1 MPGISESMGKE
12 VNIVTETHIKLPHK
26 AFFKLENKAGSQKRR
41 TTVKDY
47 FIALFLPQA
56 PLCSFPPSHLELQA
70 NP

>member
-1 MPGISESMGKE
+1 MPGISESLGKE

-26 AFFKLENKAGSQKRR
+26 AFLNWKIKQALKHR

-47 FIALFLPQA
+47 FITLFLPQA